1 MEPSYIFVQN
11 SDLDNEDKFL
21 VELTS
26 HNEIE
31 NVKV

>member
-1 MEPSYIFVQN
+1 MEPSYIFVKN

>member
-1 MEPSYIFVQN
+1 MEPSYIFVKN

-21 VELTS
+21 AKLTS
-26 HNEIE
+26 HNEIK